1 MKRLW
6 MVPVLALGM
15 TGCITMPPAETKP
28 AAKLTVTTTVAKET
42 VNVDQVN
49 EANAKE
55 MSMALNAELD
65 QAQNGLLI
73 TPEVPPAKPK

>member
-1 MKRLW
+1 
-6 MVPVLALGM
+6 MVPMLALSM

-28 AAKLTVTTTVAKET
+28 AAKLTVTATVTKET

-73 TPEVPPAKPK
+73 TPEPPPAKQK